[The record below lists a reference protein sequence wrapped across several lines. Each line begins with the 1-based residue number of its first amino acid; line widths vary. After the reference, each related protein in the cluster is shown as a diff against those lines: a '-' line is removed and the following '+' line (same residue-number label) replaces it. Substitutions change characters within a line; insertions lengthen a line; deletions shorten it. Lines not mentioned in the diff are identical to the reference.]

1 MASGT
6 VLPEEAQAG
15 EPVRDVV
22 RSVIAALAPEELPL
36 VDGLRRF
43 DDATVVRRLNGRGLR
58 REPLGFGIGEVAAL
72 VTPVVWLVLDG
83 VAQRMVSATV
93 DRVAQGTAGA
103 LRRLLRRPAP
113 AAQVPPLTR
122 EQLAE
127 VRALVLAAAGQ
138 RDFPPGRAAE
148 IADAVVARLA
158 LSVAPDPPAPRT
170 ARAPAGP
177 VGPDSPAEPEAP
189 PALPALPA
197 LPAPP
202 APDAPD
208 APGPNSGGN

>member
-6 VLPEEAQAG
+6 VLPEEARAG

-43 DDATVVRRLNGRGLR
+43 DDATVVRRLNGRSRR

-93 DRVAQGTAGA
+93 DRAAQGAAGA

-138 RDFPPGRAAE
+138 RDFPPERAAE
-148 IADAVVARLA
+148 IADAVVGRLA
-158 LSVAPDPPAPRT
+158 LSPAPDPSAPRAAPAP
-170 ARAPAGP
+170 A
-177 VGPDSPAEPEAP
+177 
-189 PALPALPA
+189 
-197 LPAPP
+197 APP
-202 APDAPD
+202 APASPADPAGPE
-208 APGPNSGGN
+208 APGPNSGAN

>member
-43 DDATVVRRLNGRGLR
+43 DDATVVRRLNGRSRR

-93 DRVAQGTAGA
+93 DRAAQGAAGA

-138 RDFPPGRAAE
+138 RDFPPERAAE
-148 IADAVVARLA
+148 IADAVVGRLA
-158 LSVAPDPPAPRT
+158 LSPVPDPSAPRAAPAPADRP
-170 ARAPAGP
+170 APASPADPAGP
-177 VGPDSPAEPEAP
+177 E
-189 PALPALPA
+189 
-197 LPAPP
+197 
-202 APDAPD
+202 
-208 APGPNSGGN
+208 APGPNSGPN